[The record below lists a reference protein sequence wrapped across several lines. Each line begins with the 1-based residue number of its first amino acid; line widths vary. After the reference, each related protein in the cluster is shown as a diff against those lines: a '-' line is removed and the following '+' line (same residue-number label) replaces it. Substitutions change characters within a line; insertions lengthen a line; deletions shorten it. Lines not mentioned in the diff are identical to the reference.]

1 MKNER
6 YALGELTPMNGTK
19 PSALPP
25 VYLIIEDRD
34 HITLGRVT
42 HSETGRSMRHC
53 VVTDVI

>member
-6 YALGELTPMNGTK
+6 YALRELTPMDGTR

-25 VYLIIEDRD
+25 VYLITGDRE

-42 HSETGRSMRHC
+42 HSEPGRSVGLCM
-53 VVTDVI
+53 VTDVI